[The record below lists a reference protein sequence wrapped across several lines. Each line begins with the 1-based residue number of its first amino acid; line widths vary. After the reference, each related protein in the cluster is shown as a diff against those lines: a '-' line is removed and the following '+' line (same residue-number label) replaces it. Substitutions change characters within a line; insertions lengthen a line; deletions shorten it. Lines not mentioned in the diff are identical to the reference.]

1 MSRSKREDFA
11 PFWDTSFGG
20 GQGLLTMVKRAKRRI
35 VMGHRIGW
43 PREGV
48 KPTEAKD
55 YSDPAIAVDLFGD
68 FQLGPTEPFRKG
80 VGTRGQSYPGHTS
93 TLRQELLEAYCT
105 GVSLRSGRITG

>member
-93 TLRQELLEAYCT
+93 TLRQELLEAHCT